1 MAGERGGAALGAPL
15 GGDEADGAQAEEWN
29 TDGGTQESGASSES
43 EAPARK
49 RRRVGRNRQMYDSDD
64 SDYDGSPPQVA
75 VGDSAAGRAAAAT
88 ARADESG
95 DGSQSSVELADEGS
109 AGGGEEPDIVYLE
122 ARGPVSGSVVD
133 VEAEARLQQV
143 VEIPDEEVGEE
154 QTRLGGD
161 RPVECKKAM
170 DYKCPICFDP
180 PEAALMTPCGHI
192 YCTVCLFQMVNSSRG
207 YRRNGQCALCRKDVK
222 LKEVGLVV
230 LRKKRVRK
238 QSAE

>member
-1 MAGERGGAALGAPL
+1 MAGERAGAALGASE
-15 GGDEADGAQAEEWN
+15 GGEEAGRRARPEEWD

-43 EAPARK
+43 EGPARK
-49 RRRVGRNRQMYDSDD
+49 RRRVGRSQQVYDSDD
-64 SDYDGSPPQVA
+64 SECEGPAVA
-75 VGDSAAGRAAAAT
+75 MAAGGSVAGREVAAAAPT
-88 ARADESG
+88 NEGG
-95 DGSQSSVELADEGS
+95 DGSQSSGDSADDDGS
-109 AGGGEEPDIVYLE
+109 ESSGEEPDIVYLE
-122 ARGPVSGSVVD
+122 AHGPASGVVD

-154 QTRLGGD
+154 QARPGGD

-170 DYKCPICFDP
+170 EYKCPICFDP

-238 QSAE
+238 